1 MAGQAGGLWIGGTG
15 NPLMGG
21 FASMPFFLVLFAVIL
36 TVPYFL
42 RMTKPERIKPPYVGG
57 ELANDDIR
65 GIEFIG
71 PGDKLESIVV
81 HNYYFSGALGEKN
94 LTLWTNIIAGA
105 IILVMFGVVI

>member
-1 MAGQAGGLWIGGTG
+1 
-15 NPLMGG
+15 MGG
-21 FASMPFFLVLFAVIL
+21 FATIPFFLILFAVIL
-36 TVPYFL
+36 TIPYFL

-71 PGDKLESIVV
+71 PGDKLESVVV
-81 HNYYFSGALGEKN
+81 HNYYFSGVLGEKN